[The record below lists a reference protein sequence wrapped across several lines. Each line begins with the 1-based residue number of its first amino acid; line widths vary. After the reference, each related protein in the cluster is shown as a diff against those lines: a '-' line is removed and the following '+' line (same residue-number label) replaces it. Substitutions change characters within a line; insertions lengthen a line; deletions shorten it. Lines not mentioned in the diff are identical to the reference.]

1 MNFTDSSNEYNDEVS
16 ELNNAWR
23 TEVNCPEL
31 LPYKQALIDSMS
43 TSLNSQMVNLIIF
56 CSLLL
61 LTIAI
66 YKQNFIENRVNQTAS
81 DMFAISLYQMDIDR
95 IRYSLARYLRTR
107 ILKIEENIDL
117 VIARQDIFD
126 NLSMKEQIFAAKLHN
141 TRNEYMDDTFFSKVD
156 DNLKESLEKIYNRM
170 KETQPNLQVFD
181 FMLTHLLLYIL

>member
-43 TSLNSQMVNLIIF
+43 TSLNSQMVNLIFF